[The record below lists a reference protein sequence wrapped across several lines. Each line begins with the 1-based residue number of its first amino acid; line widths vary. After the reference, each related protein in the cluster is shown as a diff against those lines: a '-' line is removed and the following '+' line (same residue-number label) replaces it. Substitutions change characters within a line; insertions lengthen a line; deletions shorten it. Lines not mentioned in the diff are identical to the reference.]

1 MTLPSKPKKKSGCSS
16 LHEPPFSYLQ
26 LLRIYGSLSTE
37 MYLLIKY
44 FEQETTVIAGEK
56 EETTFLTW
64 PLMLL

>member
-1 MTLPSKPKKKSGCSS
+1 
-16 LHEPPFSYLQ
+16 
-26 LLRIYGSLSTE
+26 